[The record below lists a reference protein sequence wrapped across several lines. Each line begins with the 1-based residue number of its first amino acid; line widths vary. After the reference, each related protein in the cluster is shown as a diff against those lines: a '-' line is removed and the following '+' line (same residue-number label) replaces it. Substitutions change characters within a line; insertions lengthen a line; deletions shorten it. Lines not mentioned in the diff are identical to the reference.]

1 MTISSATR
9 TSARDRLADA
19 LARID
24 DPAGQGRYACL
35 TVYRDSARREAAEA
49 DARAAAG
56 RSRGP
61 LDGAIVSIKDLFD
74 VAGEVTRAGSR
85 ILAEEGEPAERDAP
99 VVARLRAAGAVIVA
113 KTNMT
118 EFAFSGVGENPHYGT
133 PGIPADRRRVPGG
146 SSSGAAVAAAD
157 GMCEI
162 SIGSDTGGST
172 RIPAALTGIVGFKP
186 SKPRVPTD
194 GVFPLSST
202 LDSIGPM
209 AMTVQRCADA
219 DAVMAGEQ
227 AAPLPDV
234 SLSGIQIGVA
244 QGLPLKAMDDTVA
257 PAFERACQRLSAA
270 GAVLRDET
278 LKPLDAM
285 ADVNGR
291 GGIVPF
297 EAYQLHRDRLRR
309 RLADIDPKIGKRIE
323 RGGVITENDYA
334 WMLAERQQL
343 IRMMAARLDGV
354 DLIAMPTVP
363 IVAPVMDE
371 VASDEGFARKNA
383 LLLRNPSIV
392 NFFGLCAISL
402 PMPGSAL
409 PAGLMLVA
417 RHGQDRRL
425 LASAAAAERA
435 LG

>member
-1 MTISSATR
+1 MTTK
-9 TSARDRLADA
+9 TSARDRLTEA

-24 DPAGQGRYACL
+24 DPAGQGRFACL
-35 TVYRDSARREAAEA
+35 AVYRDSAQREAAAA

-56 RSRGP
+56 QSRGP

-74 VAGEVTRAGSR
+74 VAGEATRAGSR
-85 ILAEEGEPAERDAP
+85 ILAEEGAPAARDA
-99 VVARLRAAGAVIVA
+99 VVVERLRAAGAVIVA
-113 KTNMT
+113 KTNMS

-133 PGIPADRRRVPGG
+133 PGIPADRSRVPGG
-146 SSSGAAVAAAD
+146 SSSGAAVAVAD

-172 RIPAALTGIVGFKP
+172 RIPAALTGTVGFKP

-194 GVFPLSST
+194 GVFPLSTT
-202 LDSIGPM
+202 LDSIGPL

-219 DAVMAGEQ
+219 DAVMAGET
-227 AAPLPDV
+227 AAPLPEV
-234 SLSGIQIGVA
+234 SLAGVRIGVA
-244 QGLPLKAMDDTVA
+244 QGLPLKAMDGAVA
-257 PAFERACQRLSAA
+257 LAFEGACKRLSAA
-270 GAVLRDET
+270 GAVLKDET

-297 EAYQLHRDRLRR
+297 EAYRLHCDRLQR

-323 RGGVITENDYA
+323 RGGVISENDYA
-334 WMLAERQQL
+334 WMLAQRQEL
-343 IRMMAARLDGV
+343 IRMMAARLDGF

-363 IVAPVMDE
+363 IVAPTMDE

-383 LLLRNPSIV
+383 LLLRNTSII
-392 NFFGLCAISL
+392 NFFDLCAISL

-409 PAGLMLVA
+409 PTGLMLVA

-425 LASAAAAERA
+425 LALAAAAERV
-435 LG
+435 LVSS

>member
-1 MTISSATR
+1 MTTQ
-9 TSARDRLADA
+9 TSARDRLTHA

-24 DPAGQGRYACL
+24 DPAGQGRFACL
-35 TVYRDSARREAAEA
+35 TIYRDSAQREAAAA

-56 RSRGP
+56 QSLGP

-85 ILAEEGEPAERDAP
+85 ILEEEGEPAARDAT
-99 VVARLRAAGAVIVA
+99 VVERLRAAGAVIVA

-133 PGIPADRRRVPGG
+133 PGIPADRNRVPGG
-146 SSSGAAVAAAD
+146 SSSGAAVAVAD
-157 GMCEI
+157 GLCEI
-162 SIGSDTGGST
+162 AIGSDTGGST

-202 LDSIGPM
+202 LDSIGPL
-209 AMTVQRCADA
+209 AATVQRCADA
-219 DAVMAGEQ
+219 DAVMAGEK
-227 AAPLPDV
+227 AAPLPPV
-234 SLSGIQIGVA
+234 SLAGIKIGVA
-244 QGLPLKAMDDTVA
+244 QGLPLKAMDGAVA
-257 PAFERACQRLSAA
+257 LAFEQACRRLSAA
-270 GAVLRDET
+270 GAALSDET
-278 LKPLDAM
+278 LNPLDAM
-285 ADVNGR
+285 AEVNGR

-297 EAYQLHRDRLRR
+297 EAYQLHRDRLQR

-323 RGGVITENDYA
+323 RGGSITENDYA

-343 IRMMAARLDGV
+343 IRMMAARLDGLE
-354 DLIAMPTVP
+354 LIAMPTVP
-363 IVAPVMDE
+363 IVAPTMDE

-383 LLLRNPSIV
+383 LLLRNTSIV

-409 PAGLMLVA
+409 PTGLMLVA

-425 LASAAAAERA
+425 LALAAAAERVLA
-435 LG
+435 

>member
-1 MTISSATR
+1 MTTK
-9 TSARDRLADA
+9 TSARDRLTQA

-24 DPAGQGRYACL
+24 DPAGQGRFACL
-35 TVYRDSARREAAEA
+35 NVYRDSAHREAAAA

-56 RSRGP
+56 QSLGP

-85 ILAEEGEPAERDAP
+85 ILEEEGEPAERDAP
-99 VVARLRAAGAVIVA
+99 VVERLRAAGAVIVA

-133 PGIPADRRRVPGG
+133 PGIPADRHRVPGG

-202 LDSIGPM
+202 LDSIGPL
-209 AMTVQRCADA
+209 ATTVQRCADA
-219 DAVMAGEQ
+219 DAVMAGEK
-227 AAPLPDV
+227 AVPLPQV
-234 SLSGIQIGVA
+234 SLAGVRVGVA
-244 QGLPLKAMDDTVA
+244 QGLPLKAMDGAVA
-257 PAFERACQRLSAA
+257 LAFEQACKHLSAA
-270 GAVLRDET
+270 GAVLSDEA
-278 LKPLDAM
+278 LNPLDAM

-297 EAYQLHRDRLRR
+297 EAYQLHRDRLQR
-309 RLADIDPKIGKRIE
+309 RLADIDSKIGKWIE
-323 RGGVITENDYA
+323 RGGNITENDYA

-343 IRMMAARLDGV
+343 IRMMAARLDGF

-363 IVAPVMDE
+363 IVAPTMDE

-383 LLLRNPSIV
+383 LLLRNTSIV

-402 PMPGSAL
+402 PMPGSPL
-409 PAGLMLVA
+409 PTGLMLVA
-417 RHGQDRRL
+417 RHDQDRRL
-425 LASAAAAERA
+425 LALAAAAERVLA
-435 LG
+435 SG